1 MMALCCDIRGLKM
14 WRGFSLAFENND
26 ADEDVN
32 EDDDEGAA
40 AGHPARSLFEFG
52 ASMRDDI
59 ASLLGAMVSASSCA
73 SSASSTASIEFR
85 FGDGASSAGAPA
97 GGAESSASPRLRLMF
112 FCSAE
117 RADGLGTT

>member
-26 ADEDVN
+26 ADEEVK

-73 SSASSTASIEFR
+73 SVRAMETTTVATDSFTA
-85 FGDGASSAGAPA
+85 
-97 GGAESSASPRLRLMF
+97 LRP
-112 FCSAE
+112 
-117 RADGLGTT
+117 GH